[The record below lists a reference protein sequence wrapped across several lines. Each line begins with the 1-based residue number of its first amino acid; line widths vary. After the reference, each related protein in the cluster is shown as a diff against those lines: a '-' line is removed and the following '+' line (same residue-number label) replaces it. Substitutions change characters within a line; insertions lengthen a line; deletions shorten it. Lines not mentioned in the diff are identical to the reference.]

1 MKKLFALCLFMLFS
15 LSALQAQ
22 KKSTMRFEIDMTQST
37 DTFYITLYPGKLK
50 EANKVFQFAS
60 TAPGT
65 YQTMNIGRL
74 VSDFEAFDK
83 KGNYLDVSQHNVNQF
98 EISYVKKAHKITYK
112 VAETFDTGLPVFP
125 IYPMA
130 GSSLEEDHALIN
142 AHTMLGYFH
151 GLQQA
156 PIRISL
162 KGRSGWKVGT
172 ALNAKDGVF
181 LADDFDHAVDSPILT
196 GKLTEASTQ
205 IADTQVDIY
214 TYSAN
219 DKISS
224 DRLLESMSSMLEATE
239 AFLIDLPV
247 DRYTFL
253 YHFAPDTQGA
263 TGAWE
268 HSYSSEYTLIEN
280 DFNTPE
286 QVAAVTDIASHE
298 FFHIVTPLNIHSE
311 IVEEF
316 NFVEPT
322 SSVHLWLYEGVTE
335 WASNILLY
343 RAGELD
349 LREYLRNSVRQK
361 ILINNLYFD
370 PSWSLKRLA
379 AESFS
384 TAGAKQYGNIYY
396 KGSLVGNLLDI
407 RLLELSD
414 GQMGLREVL
423 LKLIKAY
430 GKGKPVS
437 EATFFDDFAA
447 MTYPEIKDFFEAY
460 VLDNQELPLVEYFE
474 KIGISISGSKQSDLL
489 VKKMDELTPEQ
500 EKLFEAWSKNMPI
513 DNNP

>member
-1 MKKLFALCLFMLFS
+1 MKRFS
-15 LSALQAQ
+15 ATLLILVLTISIAHSQ
-22 KKSTMRFEIDMTQST
+22 KRSEMRYEIDMTQNL

-50 EANKVFQFAS
+50 EANDIFQFAA

-83 KGNYLDVSQHNVNQF
+83 RGNYLDTDPISENQYQ
-98 EISYVKKAHKITYK
+98 ITNGKKVHKITYK
-112 VAETFDTGLPVFP
+112 VAETFDTPLTEYP

-142 AHTMLGYFH
+142 AHTVLGYFH
-151 GLQQA
+151 GLQNA
-156 PIRISL
+156 PISISL

-172 ALNAKDGVF
+172 ALTSMDGVF
-181 LADDFDHAVDSPILT
+181 KAKNFDHAVDSPILT

-205 IADTQVDIY
+205 IADTKVEIY

-219 DKISS
+219 DKIAS
-224 DRLLESMSSMLEATE
+224 DRLLESMSSMLEATKE
-239 AFLIDLPV
+239 FLVDLPV

-280 DFNTPE
+280 DFNTPQ
-286 QVAAVTDIASHE
+286 QVQAVTDIASHE

-322 SSVHLWLYEGVTE
+322 PSVHLWLYEGVTE

-343 RAGELD
+343 RAGELS
-349 LREYLRNSVRQK
+349 LEEYLSGSVRQK
-361 ILINNLYFD
+361 ILVNQLYFD
-370 PSWSLKRLA
+370 PSWSLKRLSD
-379 AESFS
+379 ESFS
-384 TAGAKQYGNIYY
+384 TEGAKQYGNIYY
-396 KGSLVGNLLDI
+396 KGSLIGNLLDI

-414 GQMGLREVL
+414 GQRGLREVL
-423 LKLIKAY
+423 LELVKLY

-437 EATFFDDFAA
+437 EATFFDDLAA
-447 MTYPEIKDFFEAY
+447 ITYPEIKDFFNAY
-460 VLDNQELPLVEYFE
+460 VLDNEELPLAEYFE
-474 KIGISISGSKQSDLL
+474 KIGIKITGSKQSDLK
-489 VKKMDELTPEQ
+489 VEKMEDMTPQQ
-500 EKLFEAWSKNMPI
+500 EKLFKAWSENMALKL
-513 DNNP
+513 N

>member
-1 MKKLFALCLFMLFS
+1 MKKLLFILVVVT
-15 LSALQAQ
+15 LSSQAIHAQ
-22 KKSTMRFEIDMTQST
+22 KRSLMRYEIDMTQST

-83 KGNYLDVSQHNVNQF
+83 KGNYLDVAQYNANQF
-98 EISYVKKAHKITYK
+98 EISYVKKVHKITYK
-112 VAETFDTGLPVFP
+112 VAETFDTPLPEYP

-142 AHTMLGYFH
+142 THTMLGYFH
-151 GLQQA
+151 GLQGA
-156 PIRISL
+156 PISISL

-172 ALNAKDGVF
+172 ALSARDGAYR
-181 LADDFDHAVDSPILT
+181 ADDFDHAVDSPILL

-205 IADTQVDIY
+205 IADTKVEIF

-219 DKISS
+219 DKISA
-224 DRLLESMSSMLEATE
+224 DRLLEKMSSMLEATRE
-239 AFLIDLPV
+239 FLIDLPV

-253 YHFAPDTQGA
+253 YHFAPDTKGA
-263 TGAWE
+263 AGAWE

-280 DFNTPE
+280 DFNTPS
-286 QVAAVTDIASHE
+286 QVQAVTDIASHE

-316 NFVEPT
+316 NFVKPT
-322 SSVHLWLYEGVTE
+322 PSVHLWLYEGITE
-335 WASNILLY
+335 WASNMLLY
-343 RAGELD
+343 RAGETELED
-349 LREYLRNSVRQK
+349 YLENSVRQK
-361 ILINNLYFD
+361 ILVSQFYFD
-370 PSWSLKRLA
+370 PSWSMKRIA
-379 AESFS
+379 AESF
-384 TAGAKQYGNIYY
+384 TEEGAKQYGNVYY
-396 KGSLVGNLLDI
+396 KGSLLGNLLDI

-437 EATFFDDFAA
+437 EATFFDDFTA

-460 VLDNQELPLVEYFE
+460 VLDNQDLPLAEYFGKVGIKITGSDPSDIKVE
-474 KIGISISGSKQSDLL
+474 KMNGMNSQ
-489 VKKMDELTPEQ
+489 Q
-500 EKLFEAWSKNMPI
+500 EKLFKAWSKNMAI
-513 DNNP
+513 QTN

>member
-1 MKKLFALCLFMLFS
+1 MKRLLLTLLLV
-15 LSALQAQ
+15 LSATSLLAQ
-22 KKSTMRFEIDMTQST
+22 KGTVRFEIDMTQSA
-37 DTFYITLYPGKLK
+37 DTFYITMYPGKLK
-50 EANKVFQFAS
+50 KENNLFQFAS

-83 KGNYLDVSQHNVNQF
+83 KGRYLDVANLDVNQY
-98 EISYVKKAHKITYK
+98 EISYANKVHKITYK
-112 VAETFDTGLPVFP
+112 VAETFDTPLEEYP

-151 GLQQA
+151 GLQQR
-156 PIRISL
+156 PISISL

-172 ALNAKDGVF
+172 ALSASNGAYH
-181 LADDFDHAVDSPILT
+181 ADNFDHAVDSPILL
-196 GKLTEASTQ
+196 GKLTEASTE
-205 IADTQVDIY
+205 IAGTKVEIF

-224 DRLLESMSSMLEATE
+224 DRLLESMSSMLAATRE
-239 AFLIDLPV
+239 FLINLPV
-247 DRYTFL
+247 NRYTFL

-286 QVAAVTDIASHE
+286 QVQAVTDIASHE

-322 SSVHLWLYEGVTE
+322 PSVHLWLYEGITE

-343 RAGELD
+343 RAGELSLED
-349 LREYLRNSVRQK
+349 YLENAVKQK
-361 ILINNLYFD
+361 ILINQFYFD
-370 PSWSLKRLA
+370 PTWSLKRLSD
-379 AESFS
+379 ESF
-384 TAGAKQYGNIYY
+384 TTEGAKQYGNIYY
-396 KGSLVGNLLDI
+396 KGSLIGNLLDI

-414 GQMGLREVL
+414 GQMGLREL
-423 LKLIKAY
+423 LLQLIDAY

-437 EATFFDDFAA
+437 EATFFDDLAA
-447 MTYPEIKDFFEAY
+447 MTYPEIRDFFDAY
-460 VLDNQELPLVEYFE
+460 VLDNQELPLKEYFA
-474 KIGISISGSKQSDLL
+474 KIGVEVSGSEPSDLA
-489 VKKMDELTPEQ
+489 VKKMDNLTLQQ
-500 EKLFEAWSKNMPI
+500 EKLFKAWSRNMNMV
-513 DNNP
+513 NN

>member
-1 MKKLFALCLFMLFS
+1 M
-15 LSALQAQ
+15 
-22 KKSTMRFEIDMTQST
+22 
-37 DTFYITLYPGKLK
+37 
-50 EANKVFQFAS
+50 
-60 TAPGT
+60 
-65 YQTMNIGRL
+65 
-74 VSDFEAFDK
+74 
-83 KGNYLDVSQHNVNQF
+83 
-98 EISYVKKAHKITYK
+98 
-112 VAETFDTGLPVFP
+112 
-125 IYPMA
+125 
-130 GSSLEEDHALIN
+130 
-142 AHTMLGYFH
+142 
-151 GLQQA
+151 
-156 PIRISL
+156 
-162 KGRSGWKVGT
+162 
-172 ALNAKDGVF
+172 
-181 LADDFDHAVDSPILT
+181 
-196 GKLTEASTQ
+196 
-205 IADTQVDIY
+205 
-214 TYSAN
+214 
-219 DKISS
+219 
-224 DRLLESMSSMLEATE
+224 
-239 AFLIDLPV
+239 
-247 DRYTFL
+247 
-253 YHFAPDTQGA
+253 
-263 TGAWE
+263 
-268 HSYSSEYTLIEN
+268 IEN

-379 AESFS
+379 AESFT

-407 RLLELSD
+407 RLLQLSD
-414 GQMGLREVL
+414 GQIGLREVL

-437 EATFFDDFAA
+437 EATFFDDFAS
-447 MTYPEIKDFFEAY
+447 MTFPEIKDFFEAY

-474 KIGISISGSKQSDLL
+474 KIGISITGSKQSDLL